1 MKKTMTC
8 QQYMGE
14 HSVKVKVKLLGMVQS
29 YLKAQL
35 IRFRGN
41 PLPRCKYTPDY
52 KKLCDY
58 MYFLSKPQ
66 SFRVISYVATGNY
79 YGCENDN

>member
-8 QQYMGE
+8 QYHMGE

-35 IRFRGN
+35 TRFRGN
-41 PLPRCKYTPDY
+41 PLPCCKCTPDY
-52 KKLCDY
+52 KKLRDY
-58 MYFLSKPQ
+58 MCLLSE
-66 SFRVISYVATGNY
+66 ATKF
-79 YGCENDN
+79 